1 LGLQPPFSLNPTIM
15 KRTIYILCLL
25 VCTMTALHRAYGQQ
39 YDRHWLGRIID
50 QHRGVFMRFGEDSIS
65 YLVAP
70 PDASVMEIVRGSLAM
85 SNAEG
90 ELQFY
95 TNGNVVLS
103 WDHHIM
109 QGGKGFNQGA
119 TNDDFL
125 SKWGGGDPD
134 TTWNIRYNPYT
145 YQIIPDAYD
154 ENIYYM
160 IHSFV
165 IETGDWCNILY
176 SPKMQISKVDM
187 SANGGKGKVVYKNHY
202 FDQKLVDAAFALV
215 RHGNGKDWW
224 VVLRRH
230 DGTGYR
236 SVLLQR
242 DSVVQAVES
251 DIPEL
256 GTDWLTCADWYSI
269 HGNLLDASMDGSRLL
284 DNYGRSAAKLLAF
297 DRCSGEV
304 SLLDTFST
312 GITPL
317 ETVGGVV
324 INCTVNGF
332 QFSPSGR
339 YLYGAGCAEF
349 AQWDLEA
356 ADIGASKVKLGG
368 VPWALDDEQNV
379 KVGYRGGFKAFAP
392 GPDGKIYNLMRTA
405 HSVIEYP
412 DEPGEASGLCLAADN
427 APGSCLGPNVP
438 YYLFSNRF
446 PNYRL
451 GALAGSACDT
461 IRQDTVPP
469 PPPIPVPGDYGVKV
483 WPNPASGQVSIE
495 VTLPE
500 YESGTAAIEVVDMLG
515 RVLHRHHFPKFAYL
529 YQMDVSDW
537 ASGVYNIVLRHEGRL
552 QATGRL
558 VVAR

>member
-1 LGLQPPFSLNPTIM
+1 
-15 KRTIYILCLL
+15 
-25 VCTMTALHRAYGQQ
+25 MTALHRAYGQQ

-65 YLVAP
+65 YTVAP
-70 PDASVMEIVRGSLAM
+70 PDASVMGIGRGSLAM

-125 SKWGGGDPD
+125 SRWGGGDPD
-134 TTWNIRYNPYT
+134 TTWNINYNPYT
-145 YQIIPDAYD
+145 YQIIPDAYEED
-154 ENIYYM
+154 IYYM
-160 IHSFV
+160 IHAFI
-165 IETGDWCNILY
+165 IEHGGCKRIDV
-176 SPKMQISKVDM
+176 PKMQISKIDM
-187 SANGGKGKVVYKNHY
+187 SANESRGKVVYKNHY
-202 FDQKLVDAAFALV
+202 FDQDSVAAGFALV

-224 VVLRRH
+224 VVLRKQ
-230 DGTGYR
+230 DGLAYR
-236 SVLLQR
+236 SILLHR
-242 DSVVQAVES
+242 DSVVQVVTSAIPGLSS
-251 DIPEL
+251 DWFSCE
-256 GTDWLTCADWYSI
+256 DWRVTS
-269 HGNLLDASMDGSRLL
+269 GNLLKVSMDGSRLL
-284 DNYGRSAAKLLAF
+284 DIYGEGKVKLLSF
-297 DRCSGEV
+297 DRCNGEV

-324 INCTVNGF
+324 INSPNNTY

-339 YLYGAGCAEF
+339 YLYGAGYAEF

-368 VPWALDDEQNV
+368 VPWALDDNQNV
-379 KVGYRGGFKAFAP
+379 LVGYNFSSTVFATS
-392 GPDGKIYNLMRTA
+392 PDGKIYNLMRTS

-412 DEPGEASGLCLAADN
+412 DEPGEASGLCLAADS
-427 APGSCLGPNVP
+427 PPSCLGVP

-451 GALAGSACDT
+451 GASEGSPCDT
-461 IRQDTVPP
+461 IRQDTLPP
-469 PPPIPVPGDYGVKV
+469 PPPTPVPGDYGVNI
-483 WPNPASGQVSIE
+483 WPNPAAGQVSIE

>member
-1 LGLQPPFSLNPTIM
+1 M
-15 KRTIYILCLL
+15 KQAIYKLLILFA
-25 VCTMTALHRAYGQQ
+25 TMTMMQKAHGQQ
-39 YDRHWLGRIID
+39 HDRYWLGGRGSVLFDTALTVLMKFDDGGIFYYNVDSDMFIA
-50 QHRGVFMRFGEDSIS
+50 RGV
-65 YLVAP
+65 
-70 PDASVMEIVRGSLAM
+70 LAM

-95 TNGNVVLS
+95 TNGNVVAS
-103 WDHHIM
+103 WDHSIM
-109 QGGKGFNQGA
+109 EGGKGFNQGA

-125 SKWGGGDPD
+125 YEPPWYMGPD
-134 TTWNIRYNPYT
+134 TTWNINYNPYT
-145 YQIIPDAYD
+145 YQIIPDAGD
-154 ENIYYM
+154 EHIYYM
-160 IHSFV
+160 IHAFL
-165 IETGDWCNILY
+165 IEHGECEWGDV
-176 SPKMQISKVDM
+176 SKMQISKIDM
-187 SANGGKGKVVYKNHY
+187 SANEGRGKVVYKNHY
-202 FDQKLVDAAFALV
+202 FDEESVGVGFAIV

-224 VVLRRH
+224 VVLRKQ
-230 DGTGYR
+230 DGLAYR
-236 SVLLQR
+236 SILLHR
-242 DSVVQAVES
+242 DSVVQVVPS
-251 DIPEL
+251 TIP
-256 GTDWLTCADWYSI
+256 GFSTDWFSWEDCYQTSVC
-269 HGNLLDASMDGSRLL
+269 LLESSMDGSRLL
-284 DNYGRSAAKLLAF
+284 DKYGEDGAKLLSF

-304 SLLDTFST
+304 SLLDTFSM
-312 GITPL
+312 GITPI

-324 INCTVNGF
+324 INSVIGTF

-339 YLYGAGCAEF
+339 YLYGAGYAEF

-379 KVGYRGGFKAFAP
+379 MVGYRGGFTAFAP

-427 APGSCLGPNVP
+427 APGSCLGPDVP
-438 YYLFSNRF
+438 YYLFSNRY

-451 GALAGSACDT
+451 GALAGSPCDT

>member
-1 LGLQPPFSLNPTIM
+1 M
-15 KRTIYILCLL
+15 KRTIYLLFILSAMLA
-25 VCTMTALHRAYGQQ
+25 VRQGAYGQMH
-39 YDRHWLGRIID
+39 DRHWIGGFGSAFYPEELAIL
-50 QHRGVFMRFGEDSIS
+50 MRFDDDGIS
-65 YLVAP
+65 YFSFHSDIAIYKGVIGIS
-70 PDASVMEIVRGSLAM
+70 D
-85 SNAEG
+85 NDG
-90 ELQFY
+90 ELLFY
-95 TNGNVVLS
+95 TNGNAVAS
-103 WDHHIM
+103 WDNHVM
-109 QGGKGFNQGA
+109 LGGKGFNQGA
-119 TNDDFL
+119 TNDDFGT
-125 SKWGGGDPD
+125 SAGDTVLND
-134 TTWNIRYNPYT
+134 FYNPYT

-515 RVLHRHHFPKFAYL
+515 RVLHRATLGDNQQEILIHTSNWPAGIYL
-529 YQMDVSDW
+529 VKLHDK
-537 ASGVYNIVLRHEGRL
+537 EGTQVR
-552 QATGRL
+552 TL
-558 VVAR
+558 VIQH